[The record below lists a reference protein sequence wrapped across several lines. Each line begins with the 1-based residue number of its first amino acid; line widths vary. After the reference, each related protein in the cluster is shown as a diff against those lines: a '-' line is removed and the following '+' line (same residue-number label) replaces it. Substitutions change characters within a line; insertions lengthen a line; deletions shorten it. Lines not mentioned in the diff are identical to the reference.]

1 MVENLIR
8 FTGQERIGVSNNVV
22 HEAVPNQ
29 KVKQTNEDVLAEWL
43 ELLKQVDLDGPLAK
57 LNETT
62 MSDNNG
68 GRIEL

>member
-1 MVENLIR
+1 MTIYLSPAKITDSTTDNRNSIYDEKK
-8 FTGQERIGVSNNVV
+8 QEFGNDS
-22 HEAVPNQ
+22 
-29 KVKQTNEDVLAEWL
+29 VKMPANFF
-43 ELLKQVDLDGPLAK
+43 ELLASIDAQSSEAK

>member
-1 MVENLIR
+1 MDYDAKLDV
-8 FTGQERIGVSNNVV
+8 TSNQNTQ
-22 HEAVPNQ
+22 N
-29 KVKQTNEDVLAEWL
+29 KDSDSLFKLL
-43 ELLKQVDLDGPLAK
+43 ELLKKADIKNNLAD

>member
-1 MVENLIR
+1 MGDEQVQASPDRHKN
-8 FTGQERIGVSNNVV
+8 
-22 HEAVPNQ
+22 
-29 KVKQTNEDVLAEWL
+29 LAEL
-43 ELLKQVDLDGPLAK
+43 LVELMAIELDSPMAK

>member
-1 MVENLIR
+1 MLDEKPPISLKEVRKIQ
-8 FTGQERIGVSNNVV
+8 FQ
-22 HEAVPNQ
+22 EAV
-29 KVKQTNEDVLAEWL
+29 TNLPENKSVL
-43 ELLKQVDLDGPLAK
+43 ELIEELLAIDIDSPLAK

>member
-1 MVENLIR
+1 VDYDAKLDV
-8 FTGQERIGVSNNVV
+8 TSNQNTQ
-22 HEAVPNQ
+22 N
-29 KVKQTNEDVLAEWL
+29 KDSDSLFKLL
-43 ELLKQVDLDGPLAK
+43 ELLKKADIKNNLAD

>member
-1 MVENLIR
+1 MSEHA
-8 FTGQERIGVSNNVV
+8 NNDVTLL
-22 HEAVPNQ
+22 NQ
-29 KVKQTNEDVLAEWL
+29 KSQNKEADALFKL
-43 ELLKQVDLDGPLAK
+43 FELLNKADTENKLAG

>member
-1 MVENLIR
+1 MGSEQDDSDLEQYKNIQELI
-8 FTGQERIGVSNNVV
+8 E
-22 HEAVPNQ
+22 
-29 KVKQTNEDVLAEWL
+29 
-43 ELLKQVDLDGPLAK
+43 ELMAVDLNRSLAK